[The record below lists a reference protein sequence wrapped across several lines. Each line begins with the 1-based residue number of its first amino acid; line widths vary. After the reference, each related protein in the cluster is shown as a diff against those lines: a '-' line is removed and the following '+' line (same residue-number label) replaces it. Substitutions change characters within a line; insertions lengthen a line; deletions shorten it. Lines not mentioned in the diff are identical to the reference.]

1 METQGANV
9 RKGVLVVSS
18 VMLTIQLATLAATG
32 VFYFF
37 ATSKDYRDFLSDRVL
52 SVFYQT
58 PQEIL
63 ALRRGHALEVR
74 MSRGDSSKYFKCGY
88 YKRHYSFFRR
98 MARNKIAHIGDLDLL
113 KI

>member
-18 VMLTIQLATLAATG
+18 VMLTIQFATLAATG

-37 ATSKDYRDFLSDRVL
+37 ATSKDYRDLLSDRVL

-74 MSRGDSSKYFKCGY
+74 MSRGDSSKYFKCV
-88 YKRHYSFFRR
+88 
-98 MARNKIAHIGDLDLL
+98 
-113 KI
+113 

>member
-18 VMLTIQLATLAATG
+18 VMLTIQFATLAATG

-74 MSRGDSSKYFKCGY
+74 RSRAQWFESYLNPHATSGDDTSAKSQMKHPFT
-88 YKRHYSFFRR
+88 SFDT
-98 MARNKIAHIGDLDLL
+98 AKT
-113 KI
+113 